1 VSVVVVGL
9 NHNTVPLGMLERM
22 NVSPTRLPKVLADLL
37 SRENITEAVV
47 LSTCHRTEVYAV
59 AERYHGGIQDIRN
72 AFSELAFIPPEDFS
86 DHLYSYF
93 DEGAVSH
100 LFTVSSGLDS
110 VVLGESEIL
119 GQVRQAWRRAHEEG
133 AAGTRMAALFRH
145 AIVAGK
151 RARTETAIARGS
163 TSLAHA
169 AVAMAASHVGSLA
182 GKRILLLGAGEVGES
197 MAVAVGGI
205 DGADILVANR
215 TWDRAVALASRV
227 GGRAVQ
233 LDGLRHS
240 LGEVD
245 VLLTSTGAPS
255 AIVDATDLAPVVE
268 ARGGRELLIVDVAM
282 PRDID
287 PSVAT
292 LPGVALLD
300 LDDVRAFVQAGLEE
314 RRREVGK
321 VRAIVAEEVERYV
334 DSATARE
341 VAPIIA
347 ALRARVDEL
356 RVGELERQ
364 RSRLEDLDPDQRA
377 AVEAVTRGVMAK
389 LLHDPTVRL
398 KDAAGT
404 ARGERLSEAL
414 RELFDI

>member
-1 VSVVVVGL
+1 
-9 NHNTVPLGMLERM
+9 
-22 NVSPTRLPKVLADLL
+22 
-37 SRENITEAVV
+37 
-47 LSTCHRTEVYAV
+47 
-59 AERYHGGIQDIRN
+59 
-72 AFSELAFIPPEDFS
+72 
-86 DHLYSYF
+86 
-93 DEGAVSH
+93 
-100 LFTVSSGLDS
+100 
-110 VVLGESEIL
+110 
-119 GQVRQAWRRAHEEG
+119 
-133 AAGTRMAALFRH
+133 MAAN
-145 AIVAGK
+145 
-151 RARTETAIARGS
+151 
-163 TSLAHA
+163 
-169 AVAMAASHVGSLA
+169 HVGSLS

-233 LDGLRHS
+233 LDGLRHA

-255 AIVDATDLAPVVE
+255 AIVDATDLAPVIE

-287 PSVAT
+287 PSVAA